1 MNVPL
6 PLADAAAVLA
16 ATGDDPLTR
25 STLVYADRA
34 VAGWADGPNVL
45 WRGQRENGD
54 PVVVGVGEVAGLL
67 AEVAGELPDDASFS
81 MSSPPRLPPRLRV
94 VRQTHWELRWTR
106 DPLPGQPHETL
117 VEAAQN
123 GEVAALIAV
132 AYPDAEARP
141 GSPDVRGW
149 VGIRD
154 VAAAGGSGMSGL
166 AACAADTSG
175 RHTGRISAVMTAPA
189 ARGRGLG
196 AAVTAALTRRLLA
209 EFGLVVLGVYLD
221 NAAARRLYRRIGYGG
236 AQVVTSGRWV
246 AGT

>member
-25 STLVYADRA
+25 STLAYADHA
-34 VAGWADGPNVL
+34 VTGWADGPNVL
-45 WRGQRENGD
+45 WRGHRENGE
-54 PVVVGVGEVAGLL
+54 PVVVGVGDVSALF
-67 AEVAGELPDDASFS
+67 AEVADELPDAAAFS
-81 MSSPPRLPPRLRV
+81 MSSPPRLPARLLIA
-94 VRQTHWELRWTR
+94 RQGRWELRWTR
-106 DPLPGQPHETL
+106 TALPAQPHEAS
-117 VEAAQN
+117 VASAGD
-123 GEVAALIAV
+123 GEVAALIEA

-141 GSPDVRGW
+141 GSPGVRGW

-154 VAAAGGSGMSGL
+154 GNTL

-221 NAAARRLYRRIGYGG
+221 NTPARRLYRRIGYTG